1 MLEKLDFRKEEV
13 TFSNVENKL
22 IIKKASNTNL
32 TSVVLFGLFSLL
44 IINSVFSYLDEGNGI
59 ANFIMLIIGIWC
71 FRKFLWELRGYDI
84 IEIGNNYLNIKKKG
98 SFLMFNNKYEIS
110 KIKNVKYKIES

>member
-98 SFLMFNNKYEIS
+98 SFLMFNN
-110 KIKNVKYKIES
+110 